1 MQEILNSFANTV
13 YNCVQA
19 DSMYRA
25 TPESS
30 GILSLKTIVLK
41 ICVSL

>member
-1 MQEILNSFANTV
+1 MQEILNSFA
-13 YNCVQA
+13 NCVQA